1 MTAFAPNDPPDDV
14 CALLTRVAGA
24 LPQVRDPAVPSTITS
39 GSGEYTTSIPLR
51 SPADDSATRATFL
64 RWVWYA
70 SRRAGLRLDDVED
83 DFVTEERMERSMR
96 IVAPTLRLNDSD
108 QQLLIPNMRLTRYGA
123 EEAIQNPG
131 LVPKRMTFIVNGR
144 VRLVAIGDDGVVVPV
159 RTLEEGDF
167 LGSTTLTREP
177 VTGGAYAL
185 EEVTVLQIER
195 ADVEDLVARKPL
207 LLQEIGRTIEERH
220 AEVLR
225 ALAAASAG

>member
-1 MTAFAPNDPPDDV
+1 
-14 CALLTRVAGA
+14 
-24 LPQVRDPAVPSTITS
+24 VPSTITS
-39 GSGEYTTSIPLR
+39 GSGEYVTSIPLR

-83 DFVTEERMERSMR
+83 DFATEDRLERSMR
-96 IVAPTLRLNDSD
+96 IVAPTLRLSDSD
-108 QQLLIPNMRLTRYGA
+108 QQSLIPNLRLTRYGA
-123 EEAIQNPG
+123 DEAIQNPG
-131 LVPKRMTFIVNGR
+131 LVPKRMTFIVSGR
-144 VRLVAIGDDGVVVPV
+144 VRLVAIGDDGAIIPV

-195 ADVEDLVARKPL
+195 ADVEELVARKPL

-220 AEVLR
+220 ADVLR